1 MPIRIKPH
9 YDLKPGVLNLSSI
22 EEITNIL
29 TKSFNEVKFSAKIGN
44 LQIYDENRDSFIEYI
59 SKYDSIESFSAEG
72 QGNIDGSILNIK
84 IIFDKE
90 QAGVL
95 FDGSIDHNDWI
106 EHFIFDVK
114 KQLYEPSLD
123 QRISIFLKE
132 ETEDG
137 SINPYRNV
145 RPYSRIILKQKK
157 SQLIE
162 NIKANILSNIIWA
175 MLGMFILYVFQW
187 IMQI

>member
-9 YDLKPGVLNLSSI
+9 YDLKPGVLYLSSI
-22 EEITNIL
+22 EEITNIFV
-29 TKSFNEVKFSAKIGN
+29 KSFPEVKFSANIGN
-44 LQIYDENRDSFIEYI
+44 LQIYDEKRDSFIEYI

-84 IIFDKE
+84 MIFDE
-90 QAGVL
+90 GQASVL
-95 FDGSIDHNDWI
+95 FDGSIDHNNWI

-114 KQLYEPSLD
+114 KQLHEPSLG
-123 QRISIFLKE
+123 QRISIFFKE

-137 SINPYRNV
+137 SINRYRNV

-162 NIKANILSNIIWA
+162 NIKANILSNIIWTII
-175 MLGMFILYVFQW
+175 GMFILYIFQW
-187 IMQI
+187 IL